1 MLELVFDPA
10 GYVITRGADRQ
21 ELLAKEFALLRF
33 LFENRNRAF
42 TREQL
47 LDRVW
52 PLEYPVERTVDDHI
66 YRLRKKLKN
75 WHDIAIN
82 TVRGYGYSL
91 TISEPRKLAN
101 PSMYDNDMKETISS
115 LFMKYHLFGQGKSML
130 ALSTQQ
136 DVLGFEVDPFYR
148 IYIRF
153 IQGDFNWF
161 IHTNDIPIRERLYWL
176 LLLYKGTAPAPE
188 RMLNFC
194 ERAALATGLLSHEQ
208 YREMTILN
216 ILEIYAEAG
225 RPLEA
230 ITKFEHTHIKMRNDQ
245 LSSFVMPVAIMEM
258 YVFLLAGN
266 LTEVERKVT
275 LLEGLLQETPYL
287 REIGRYQIVKGL
299 WLLTIGDRKEAIIM
313 LDEGIKVLNM
323 ALNVPLQLIAICQII
338 LYLKR
343 HVSDVALLGKYEAAY
358 DALDK
363 EYLLTKHREELE
375 QIIESTLAPV

>member
-1 MLELVFDPA
+1 MELVFDPA
-10 GYVITRGADRQ
+10 GYIITRGTDRQ

-47 LDRVW
+47 LDGVW
-52 PLEYPVERTVDDHI
+52 PLEYPLERTVDDHI

-75 WHDIAIN
+75 WDGIAIN

-91 TISEPRKLAN
+91 TISEPKRLDN

-136 DVLGFEVDPFYR
+136 DVLGFEVDPFYQM
-148 IYIRF
+148 YIRF

-161 IHTNDIPIRERLYWL
+161 IRTNDIPIRERLYWL

-188 RMLNFC
+188 KMLDFC
-194 ERAALATGLLSHEQ
+194 KRATLNTDLLSDEQ

-216 ILEIYAEAG
+216 ILEMYAEVG

-230 ITKFEHTHIKMRNDQ
+230 IAKFEHTHITVRNDK
-245 LSSFVMPVAIMEM
+245 LNSFVMPVAIMEM

-266 LTEVERKVT
+266 LADVERT
-275 LLEGLLQETPYL
+275 AALLEGLVQETPYL

-299 WLLTIGDRKEAIIM
+299 WLLTIGERKKAIVM
-313 LDEGIKVLNM
+313 LDEGINALSI

-343 HVSDVALLGKYEAAY
+343 HVADVALLGKYEAAY
-358 DALDK
+358 DTLDK
-363 EYLLTKHREELE
+363 EYLLTKNHKELE
-375 QIIESTLAPV
+375 QIIESALAPV